1 MLSKFKGTGTAIVT
15 PFHPEGSIDFN
26 SFEKLIEFQI
36 SSGVNYIVFMGTT
49 GESVVLSPDEQNA
62 VINCAVEVVARRV
75 PVVVGIGGNNTR
87 AVTDIIK
94 RTPFEGIDA
103 ILSVSPYYN
112 KPQPKGLYYH
122 YKEVSGASPVPVI
135 IYNVPGRTSSNIDA
149 ETTLKIAHGLQN
161 IVGVKEASKDLE
173 QIARIIKEK
182 PENFLVISGNDELAL
197 PFMSLGG
204 DGVIS
209 VISNAFPATFS
220 KMVRLCLEHD
230 FAAARAL
237 YLQLFDITQA
247 IYADGSPSGV
257 KAVLGHK
264 GLCKNV
270 VRLPLVK
277 VNKSLNMQIVQ
288 LLEQL
293 NNQYGI
299 VD

>member
-36 SSGVNYIVFMGTT
+36 SGGVNYIVFMGTT

-62 VINCAVEVVARRV
+62 VINCAVEVVAGRI

-94 RTPFEGIDA
+94 RTSFDGIDA
-103 ILSVSPYYN
+103 VLSVSPYYN

-122 YKEVSGASPVPVI
+122 YKEVSGVSPVPVI

-149 ETTLKIAHGLQN
+149 ETALKMAHGLPN
-161 IVGVKEASKDLE
+161 IIGVKEASKDLE

-182 PENFLVISGNDELAL
+182 PEHFLVISGNDELAL

-220 KMVRLCLEHD
+220 KMVRLCLEQD
-230 FAAARAL
+230 FTAARTL

-293 NNQYGI
+293 SNQYGI